1 MMKVPRHLKAKTR
14 QPQRLGLASP
24 WVVAWLMAL
33 SASSADAQSL
43 GELWEKMTAFDPTL
57 LGAVAQT
64 RAAGD
69 RVEQAR
75 GALLPQIQL
84 TANTA
89 HNARRYSVT
98 GEEPATTSDR
108 YNSNGMQLS
117 ISQALI
123 KRAESSAH
131 AQSRAALEQAVQQL
145 QATKQEMLLKL
156 VTTWAE
162 ALYARDALKS
172 ASAVERVTAR
182 QLGSTERGFALG
194 IFSLSQ
200 RDDAR
205 ARMQQAI
212 ADRHTAE
219 SEQVI
224 RHAALQQLVGQIPE
238 LRDEPLNVQ
247 PQRIPYGSLPDL
259 SQTAQAIDDTHPG
272 VLAAMHALRVAR
284 EETTKQSAAYWPTL
298 ELVASHARNNQP
310 STGTTPSQAGYRS
323 RVDSV
328 SVQLSVP
335 LYSGGVRDAKVREAV
350 NLEAKARFDVELA
363 RRTALSAV
371 HQGWSQLRAAQAKL
385 ESAEASMT
393 AGQSALSAARAGL
406 QNGTKTPT
414 DELDA
419 QRMIETAARD
429 IRRAYYDNVINMARV
444 WAATGRLEEYSLEE
458 MEHRMLQPTQIVAA
472 PAIRFVLD

>member
-247 PQRIPYGSLPDL
+247 PQ
-259 SQTAQAIDDTHPG
+259 
-272 VLAAMHALRVAR
+272 
-284 EETTKQSAAYWPTL
+284 
-298 ELVASHARNNQP
+298 
-310 STGTTPSQAGYRS
+310 
-323 RVDSV
+323 
-328 SVQLSVP
+328 
-335 LYSGGVRDAKVREAV
+335 
-350 NLEAKARFDVELA
+350 
-363 RRTALSAV
+363 
-371 HQGWSQLRAAQAKL
+371 
-385 ESAEASMT
+385 
-393 AGQSALSAARAGL
+393 
-406 QNGTKTPT
+406 
-414 DELDA
+414 
-419 QRMIETAARD
+419 
-429 IRRAYYDNVINMARV
+429 
-444 WAATGRLEEYSLEE
+444 
-458 MEHRMLQPTQIVAA
+458 
-472 PAIRFVLD
+472 